1 MSNINEEEKVEA
13 SLLEEEKVPDVEP
26 ISYVS
31 HGEEETPPDVE
42 ADIANAFDDTED
54 EIEDDIPTEDD
65 NNDTEEELLV
75 ETHMSDAAA
84 NLENALTNEIINS
97 FEGKSNDEDN
107 VESMACSVCYTELD
121 KNNIVNTPCKHNYCW
136 ECFFKWIHN
145 APTCPMCRKNF
156 VSENAWYE
164 NRDAESDK
172 NDCRE
177 LVNIFQR
184 ELVGLSREFK
194 RVNNE
199 IKVADHRLTNIKKES
214 DENLKRLITSRELIS
229 YNEGYIAGQRDV
241 TNDMFKNKYIKEQS
255 KFNTP
260 WFQGYS
266 KAQWELRFTNR
277 ISSGNREPRIKKYGE
292 VDNEEI
298 KEFNKHN
305 MGFKIREREEDEEI
319 TKEKSKNKKKN
330 KKKNKNKLD
339 MAANTPLPEDSDGEE
354 KTENFDYTAIF

>member
-31 HGEEETPPDVE
+31 QEEETP
-42 ADIANAFDDTED
+42 ADIEENIAEAFNDAGEDDTDDD
-54 EIEDDIPTEDD
+54 ETEPELDDETDGEELVETPMSSAARNLETGLTVEIIKRVE
-65 NNDTEEELLV
+65 NNDTEETL
-75 ETHMSDAAA
+75 
-84 NLENALTNEIINS
+84 
-97 FEGKSNDEDN
+97 
-107 VESMACSVCYTELD
+107 ACSVCYTELD
-121 KNNIVNTPCKHNYCW
+121 KNNIVNTPCNHSYCW
-136 ECFFKWIHN
+136 ECFFKWIHT

-164 NRDAESDK
+164 NRDIQ
-172 NDCRE
+172 NDRDELRE
-177 LVNIFQR
+177 LVNIYQR

-194 RVNNE
+194 HVNME
-199 IKVADHRLTNIKKES
+199 IRKADIRLSKIKKENN
-214 DENLKRLITSRELIS
+214 DNLTRLISSRELIS

-319 TKEKSKNKKKN
+319 TKEKSKKKNKKKN
-330 KKKNKNKLD
+330 KNKNKLD
-339 MAANTPLPEDSDGEE
+339 MAANTPLPEDSDEEE
-354 KTENFDYTAIF
+354 KTENFDYTAVF